1 MIIHSINAK
10 NVLKYETLDLQDLPE
25 EGVIAISG
33 LNESGKSTIGETICF
48 ALFGRTFSINE
59 SDLDKIIRWGESDC
73 SVTVRFSNHKAGSS
87 DDEQYAITRMLD
99 CDGNHSAKLYKVY
112 NEENPIA
119 RGIARVEAALFEL
132 TSVEFDE
139 FIESF
144 YLAQREITTPHPH
157 SYALKTMAGIAT
169 MEYCDSGIHEDIQQ
183 DIDAAEEL
191 HSRIVQVEE
200 EINDLQLEHGHLD
213 LLSAE
218 HDKALEEKSQTD
230 KTRADYQNAVVEYN
244 DAAPTLSR
252 YLSKKGRASF
262 WRFIFFIIAVGA
274 LALWWIL
281 MKMPE
286 ASIHGQISS
295 FIQTNLPQV
304 MTEHY
309 PYLLYIGGIAA
320 FLLLAFWAA
329 IISHKGNIER
339 LGLAGKELADK
350 MAAFDGFFRAEGSFQ
365 AEGSI
370 SAEGSSPAEG
380 STDKARKRQL
390 ALISSSQMKE
400 KQLAEVTEP
409 DINNLSQQ
417 QEQQADQISKLAAA
431 LVIERERVKRAGD
444 LQEKINGLQAQ
455 IADKESRN
463 QVRELA
469 SELLSGATRHLSKRF
484 NHIIRD
490 HVGKTLPLFTDNR
503 YEHLQIDDDLTVRV
517 FSNEK
522 HDFMDLDEISSGTQR
537 QIMLAVRLALSQ
549 EMVSRKVHNQQF
561 LILDEP
567 FAFFDEERTERSLS
581 VLPELSD
588 DLPQIWIIAQSF
600 PEGMNFE
607 HTIYCE
613 REVAAKNV

>member
-1 MIIHSINAK
+1 MIIHSIEAK
-10 NVLKYETLDLQDLPE
+10 NILKYESLSLQDVPQ

-33 LNESGKSTIGETICF
+33 FNESGKSTIGETICF

-59 SDLDKIIRWGESDC
+59 DDLDKIIRWGESDC
-73 SVTVRFSNHKAGSS
+73 SVTIRFSNHKS
-87 DDEQYAITRMLD
+87 DSTSDELFAITRMLD

-119 RGIARVEAALFEL
+119 RGIERVEEALYEL

-183 DIDAAEEL
+183 DIEVAEEL
-191 HSRIVQVEE
+191 SGRIEQVAE
-200 EINDLQLEHGHLD
+200 EIDELEMEAGHLD
-213 LLSAE
+213 SLTTQ
-218 HDKALEEKSQTD
+218 HDKVLEEKAKTD
-230 KTRADYQNAVVEYN
+230 ETRADYQNSIDEYIET
-244 DAAPTLSR
+244 APKLSR
-252 YLSKKGRASF
+252 YVSKKGRGSF
-262 WRFIFFIIAVGA
+262 WRFIYFIIAGA
-274 LALWWIL
+274 SFGLWWIL
-281 MKMPE
+281 MKMPGE
-286 ASIHGQISS
+286 SIHSQVTELL
-295 FIQTNLPQV
+295 QTNLPQV
-304 MTEHY
+304 TAEYY
-309 PYLLYIGGIAA
+309 PYLLYIGGAA
-320 FLLLAFWAA
+320 TLFFLFLWAA
-329 IISHKGNIER
+329 IISHKGNIAR
-339 LGLAGKELADK
+339 LSMAGQDLAEK
-350 MAAFDGFFRAEGSFQ
+350 MEALSEESP
-365 AEGSI
+365 
-370 SAEGSSPAEG
+370 SAEGVLNE
-380 STDKARKRQL
+380 ARKHQITL
-390 ALISSSQMKE
+390 VASSQMKE
-400 KQLAEVTEP
+400 KQLSEVTQL
-409 DINNLSQQ
+409 DIDGLT
-417 QEQQADQISKLAAA
+417 EQQDQQAENIGKLSAE
-431 LVIERERVKRAGD
+431 LVVERERVKRAGD
-444 LQEKINGLQAQ
+444 LQEKIDGLQSQ
-455 IADKESRN
+455 ITDKESRN
-463 QVRELA
+463 QTRTLA
-469 SELLSGATRHLSKRF
+469 TELLSGATRHLSKRF

-490 HVGKTLPLFTDNR
+490 HVGKTLPLFTENR

-549 EMVSRKVHNQQF
+549 EMVSRKVHSKQF

-600 PEGMNFE
+600 PENMNFQ

-613 REVAAKNV
+613 REMVSKAE